1 MQGDLNEKSFQ
12 LYLLAFFQ
20 KCKQGYFPWYNIG
33 VNSDGA
39 KALDKVSR
47 QGSKASDKI
56 KQFSMTRESVYLPC
70 VCEGVGNI

>member
-12 LYLLAFFQ
+12 LDLLAFFQ

-39 KALDKVSR
+39 KAKEL
-47 QGSKASDKI
+47 
-56 KQFSMTRESVYLPC
+56 
-70 VCEGVGNI
+70 VGRFFENN

>member
-12 LYLLAFFQ
+12 LGLLAFFQ

-39 KALDKVSR
+39 KAKELVDK
-47 QGSKASDKI
+47 
-56 KQFSMTRESVYLPC
+56 FLE
-70 VCEGVGNI
+70 NN